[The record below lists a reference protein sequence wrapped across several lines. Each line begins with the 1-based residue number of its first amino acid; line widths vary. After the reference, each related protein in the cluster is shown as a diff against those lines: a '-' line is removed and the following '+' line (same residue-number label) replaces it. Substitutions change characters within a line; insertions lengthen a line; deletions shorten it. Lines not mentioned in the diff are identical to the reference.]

1 MLAPSHA
8 SQEPA
13 AKSEPSTPA
22 APAPISVNTPELP
35 SDEAVRPNVPRRLWL
50 TRLGRLWTTNWFMFI
65 PLVAIVLFAGAMIFI
80 LYQLHAT
87 EVQQQ
92 RDALYRDAAWAEQK
106 VRLSLQS
113 NQDQVAAL
121 ARDIGA
127 AQLDPSAYRDAAR
140 QLLRESPE
148 LVFINWLDA
157 TRRPRW
163 AFPSTSEFTSRVR
176 ETRDHP
182 LEPEIQSAYDAARET
197 QRAVYS
203 RPIQNERGESFMLM
217 EVPIVRDNEF
227 LGTVGAM

>member
-1 MLAPSHA
+1 MPVPV
-8 SQEPA
+8 PA
-13 AKSEPSTPA
+13 
-22 APAPISVNTPELP
+22 PELP
-35 SDEAVRPNVPRRLWL
+35 PEDGVRPNVPRGLWI

-140 QLLRESPE
+140 QLLRENPE
-148 LVFINWLDA
+148 VVFINWLDA

-163 AFPSTSEFTSRVR
+163 AFPPIRNSRSACARRATIRSRPRSSPPMMPRARPSARSTPAPSRTS
-176 ETRDHP
+176 
-182 LEPEIQSAYDAARET
+182 AAR
-197 QRAVYS
+197 AS
-203 RPIQNERGESFMLM
+203 C
-217 EVPIVRDNEF
+217 
-227 LGTVGAM
+227 